1 MLKVITFEAI
11 PILINGHDTQGQLVL
26 ADGELTAVLARLDG
40 PLRRSD
46 RGLDRARASPFLHAR
61 RRSRRSQPIEHQRT
75 RANHEQLFVPFALVT
90 RSDAASPIDWLSY
103 RSRTEGQ

>member
-1 MLKVITFEAI
+1 VLKVITFEAI

-61 RRSRRSQPIEHQRT
+61 RRSRRSQPLSISEHAPT
-75 RANHEQLFVPFALVT
+75 MN
-90 RSDAASPIDWLSY
+90 SSSSPLLS
-103 RSRTEGQ
+103 